1 MSVAGHTLLIFVCFK
16 FQKAD
21 KRALENKVN
30 HKLFDQTTDEIN
42 KMIKEILDKLAGH
55 VSQLPLD
62 HHHLQQF
69 SANDVFK
76 YC

>member
-1 MSVAGHTLLIFVCFK
+1 M
-16 FQKAD
+16 
-21 KRALENKVN
+21 N

-69 SANDVFK
+69 SAGDVFK
-76 YC
+76 NYKTPIKKN